1 MTKKHFMCTH
11 PWATPE
17 ARQTLLTMP
26 QGMTDR
32 QFFKALK
39 TDTAETL
46 QHWMSTEYF
55 FYCHWF
61 AESEGA
67 IFDVLEARGFNGL
80 MVSMPNE
87 MQRYVSAKNITDG
100 QMVNPFE
107 PYSRLANIISRDLDV
122 KISVLGN

>member
-1 MTKKHFMCTH
+1 MCTH

-17 ARQTLLTMP
+17 ARQTLLTIP

-46 QHWMSTEYF
+46 QHWMGTEDL
-55 FYCHWF
+55 FYCPWV
-61 AESEGA
+61 AESEDA
-67 IFDVLEARGFNGL
+67 VFDVLEARGFNEL

-87 MQRYVSAKNITDG
+87 MQRYVSAENITDE
-100 QMVNPFE
+100 QMVNPFD
-107 PYSRLANIISRDLDV
+107 P
-122 KISVLGN
+122 

>member
-1 MTKKHFMCTH
+1 MTKKHFVCTH
-11 PWATPE
+11 TWATSD
-17 ARQTLLTMP
+17 ARQTLLTMT

-46 QHWMSTEYF
+46 QHWMGTEYF

-61 AESEGA
+61 AESEDA
-67 IFDVLEARGFNGL
+67 IFDALEARGFNEL

-87 MQRYVSAKNITDG
+87 MQRYVSAKNISDR
-100 QMVNPFE
+100 QMVNPFD
-107 PYSRLANIISRDLDV
+107 P
-122 KISVLGN
+122 

>member
-11 PWATPE
+11 TWATPE
-17 ARQTLLTMP
+17 ARQTLLTMT

-32 QFFKALK
+32 QFFEALK

-46 QHWMSTEYF
+46 QHWMGTEDF

-61 AESEGA
+61 AESEDA
-67 IFDVLEARGFNGL
+67 IFDASEARGFNEL

-87 MQRYVSAKNITDG
+87 MQRYVSAENITDG
-100 QMVNPFE
+100 QMVNPFD
-107 PYSRLANIISRDLDV
+107 P
-122 KISVLGN
+122 